1 MPASYVHQ
9 CVASDALAKLKVIP
23 DKLLTEAV
31 LAGSEGPD
39 PLFFTL
45 HTKKGQQAPP
55 EVGHLLHKER
65 TGAFL
70 KALITGAGQN
80 SVLQSFVYGF
90 LAHYATDT
98 VCHPYVYSK
107 SFNSDGSYNGNK
119 HCKFEHVLEVL
130 LYRTQGHNTGLPLQM
145 GGYKG
150 LSKSEKKQIA
160 GLFASAINA
169 TFPEHKLTE
178 KAVFKSFK
186 DSILNCDLLRFFG
199 KKKHSLV
206 LSIVSKTP
214 AAGLIDSHSIPNIPL
229 SAMEEGKPFSISG
242 FTWETLANREKLEW
256 RSYWEPD
263 KPRNE
268 SFSELY
274 DSATERSV
282 SFITAAVRFFDKQ
295 CEIDDVMAIIGDMCY
310 DSGIAW
316 EKTARLE

>member
-9 CVASDALAKLKVIP
+9 CVATDALAKLKVIP
-23 DKLLTEAV
+23 DRLMTEAV

-70 KALITGAGQN
+70 KELIVEAGKN
-80 SVLQSFVYGF
+80 PLLQSFVYGF

-98 VCHPYVYSK
+98 VCHPYIYTK
-107 SFNSDGSYNGNK
+107 SFNDDGTYNGNR

-130 LYRTQGHNTGLPLQM
+130 LYRTQGHSTGLPVQM
-145 GGYKG
+145 GGYKA
-150 LSKSEKKQIA
+150 LSASEKKHIA
-160 GLFASAINA
+160 ELFARAINA
-169 TFPEHKLTE
+169 TFPEHALST
-178 KAVFKSFK
+178 KAVYKSFK

-199 KKKHSLV
+199 QKKHSLV
-206 LSIVSKTP
+206 LSIVAKTP
-214 AAGLIDSHSIPNIPL
+214 AKDLIDSHSVPNIPL
-229 SAMEEGKPFSISG
+229 SAMEDGKPFSISG
-242 FTWETLANREKLEW
+242 YTWETLANREKSEW
-256 RSYWEPD
+256 RSYWEPE

-274 DSATERSV
+274 DMAVERSV
-282 SFITAAVRFFDKQ
+282 IFITAAIRYFGKQ
-295 CEIDDVMAIIGDMCY
+295 CRIDDVMSIIGDMCY
-310 DSGIAW
+310 DSGIPW
-316 EKTARLE
+316 EQTTKLA